1 MNLLRINNL
10 DLRSI
15 FVLFG
20 LAGFLMTDCAPKP
33 KLLPEDRTPQNVL
46 RCALGNRVEFD
57 TFACLMK
64 LKLKGEDAK
73 FAGTIEFFYKHAGT
87 FSFHPRTL
95 FGMGM
100 FKAGGT
106 GDSLTIYFPKQNE
119 FYAGSFS
126 DFEKTSL
133 WDWEIPLEILLELIL
148 GKGGWS
154 DQPPRYAGRRVDL
167 FSYASEDD
175 AWKKTFLVDSRTCRL
190 IQSWWSAKTGG
201 EYLQIEYK
209 NFKTRYQVD
218 TPYMITIRSRT
229 GDYAQ
234 IKFLERKF
242 NSSIPPERFELQ
254 IPPDARRVVF
264 ESGEE

>member
-1 MNLLRINNL
+1 VRSPALR
-10 DLRSI
+10 
-15 FVLFG
+15 FVLFLLG
-20 LAGFLMTDCAPKP
+20 LAALLIAGCGPKP
-33 KLLPEDRTPQNVL
+33 KLLPEDRTPEKVL

-73 FAGTIEFFYKHAGT
+73 FAGTIEFFYKHPGT

-154 DQPPRYAGRRVDL
+154 DQPPRYAGRGVDM

-190 IQSWWSAKTGG
+190 IQSWWSPKTGG
-201 EYLQIEYK
+201 FTD
-209 NFKTRYQVD
+209 NPFKHRH
-218 TPYMITIRSRT
+218 
-229 GDYAQ
+229 
-234 IKFLERKF
+234 
-242 NSSIPPERFELQ
+242 
-254 IPPDARRVVF
+254 RVFRLVF
-264 ESGEE
+264 EIVMDSRSVIKQVPYSYLICIVFPLNNV